1 MGRAYPPAV
10 NILLLMA
17 SATLTASPVPPDDI
31 TRALWRHQFGTARI
45 SNGACAY
52 SVLERANT
60 HLSVYGACGTFK
72 KVNGRLVMQSGAVLP
87 YRLDVNAAGAITQ
100 VRVPRDGAAYQGD
113 LGRLFSRA
121 ARAKLTAAERGRLV
135 QRLYQLAG
143 QG

>member
-10 NILLLMA
+10 NLLLLMA
-17 SATLTASPVPPDDI
+17 SATLTATPVPPDDI
-31 TRALWRHQFGTARI
+31 TRALWRHQFGTSKI
-45 SNGACAY
+45 SSGACAY
-52 SVLERANT
+52 SVLERAKT

-72 KVNGRLVMQSGAVLP
+72 KVGGRLVMQSGAVLP
-87 YRLDVNAAGAITQ
+87 YRLDVNAAGKILQ
-100 VRVPRDGAAYQGD
+100 VRVPRDGAAFQGD

-135 QRLYQLAG
+135 HRLYEMAG